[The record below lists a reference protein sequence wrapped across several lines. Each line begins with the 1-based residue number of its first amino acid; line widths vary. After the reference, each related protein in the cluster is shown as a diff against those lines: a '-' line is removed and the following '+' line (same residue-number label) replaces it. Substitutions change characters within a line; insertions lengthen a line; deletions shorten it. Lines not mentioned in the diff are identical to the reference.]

1 MTPRLHTFKRRGAV
15 AALAIGLTL
24 TSASQAHALGTVF
37 DPFNYAQ
44 NILTASRSLTQINQQ
59 IDQLRNEAQML
70 SKMERDLAPLGQTV
84 SPELASTLARLK
96 ELMEQADGI
105 KLKVLESDQAIAK
118 LFPNELDE
126 ARSRDEVVRDATS
139 RWQETLA
146 AYKRSASLQ
155 AQISEDIDSDAAL
168 MSTLL
173 ARSGAAAGNLAVAQ
187 TGNELA
193 GLSLKQ
199 SMQLQQMMAVQYR
212 AESLDR
218 ARRLA
223 SEREG
228 RARFKKFLGSSRGT
242 YTPDG

>member
-1 MTPRLHTFKRRGAV
+1 MTPRLHTLKRCGAIT
-15 AALAIGLTL
+15 ALALGLVF
-24 TSASQAHALGTVF
+24 TSVPQTHALGTVF

-44 NILTASRSLTQINQQ
+44 NILTASRSLTQLNQQ
-59 IDQLRNEAQML
+59 IDQLRNEAQIL
-70 SKMERDLAPLGQTV
+70 LKMERDLKPLGQTIL
-84 SPELASTLARLK
+84 PELTNTLGQLRL
-96 ELMEQADGI
+96 LMDKADGI
-105 KLKVLESDQAIAK
+105 KLKVLETDQAMAK
-118 LFPNELDE
+118 LFPNEFDA
-126 ARSRDEVVRDATS
+126 ARSRDESVRDATS
-139 RWQETLA
+139 RWQETLT
-146 AYKRSASLQ
+146 AYKRSAAVQ
-155 AQISEDIDSDAAL
+155 AQISQTLESDASL
-168 MSTLL
+168 ISTLL

-187 TGNELA
+187 AGNELA

-199 SMQLQQMMAVQYR
+199 VMQLQQMMAVQYR

>member
-1 MTPRLHTFKRRGAV
+1 MMPKLHTFKHCGAL
-15 AALAIGLTL
+15 AALALGLTL
-24 TSASQAHALGTVF
+24 TSAPQTHAVGTVF

-70 SKMERDLAPLGQTV
+70 LKMERDLKPLGQTV
-84 SPELASTLARLK
+84 SPALASTLAQLRS
-96 ELMEQADGI
+96 LMDQAEGI
-105 KLKVLESDQAIAK
+105 KLKILETDQAFAK
-118 LFPNELDE
+118 LFPKELDA
-126 ARSRDEVVRDATS
+126 ARSRDESVRDATS
-139 RWQETLA
+139 QWQETLA
-146 AYKRSASLQ
+146 AYKRSATLQ
-155 AQISEDIDSDAAL
+155 AQISEDLESDASL
-168 MSTLL
+168 MATLL

-187 TGNELA
+187 AGNELA

-199 SMQLQQMMAVQYR
+199 TMQLQQLMAVQYR

-223 SEREG
+223 SEQEG
-228 RARFKKFLGSSRGT
+228 RTRFRKFLGSSRGT